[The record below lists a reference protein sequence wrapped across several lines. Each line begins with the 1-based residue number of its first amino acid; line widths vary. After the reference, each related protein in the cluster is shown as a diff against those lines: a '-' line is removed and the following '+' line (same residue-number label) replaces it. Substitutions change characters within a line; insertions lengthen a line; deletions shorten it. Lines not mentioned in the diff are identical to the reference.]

1 MTLVLVQKLNAR
13 NIELHHD
20 TRGETVGVL
29 IKNGEYRY
37 LPWLGFIERD
47 RALRVGK
54 PVKLRISRVGLECD
68 FSTTWTEIESDE
80 HVLGCRTEKGVY
92 AVMEQGIRVI

>member
-1 MTLVLVQKLNAR
+1 MTLVLVRTLNKR

-29 IKNGEYRY
+29 IKSGEYRY

-54 PVKLRISRVGLECD
+54 PVKLRISRVGLESD
-68 FSTTWTEIESDE
+68 FSTTWTDIDSDK

-92 AVMEQGIRVI
+92 AVVE

>member
-29 IKNGEYRY
+29 IKNGDYRY

-47 RALRVGK
+47 RALRVGR
-54 PVKLRISRVGLECD
+54 PVKLRISRVGLSSSWYRASVKE
-68 FSTTWTEIESDE
+68 FSIEN
-80 HVLGCRTEKGVY
+80 
-92 AVMEQGIRVI
+92 

>member
-1 MTLVLVQKLNAR
+1 MTLVPVQKLNAR

-29 IKNGEYRY
+29 IKGGEYRY

-47 RALRVGK
+47 RALRVGR
-54 PVKLRISRVGLECD
+54 PVKLRISRVGLESD
-68 FSTTWTEIESDE
+68 FSTTWTDIESDK
-80 HVLGCRTEKGVY
+80 HVLSCRTVKGIY
-92 AVMEQGIRVI
+92 AVKEQGVRVV

>member
-29 IKNGEYRY
+29 IKGGEYRY

-54 PVKLRISRVGLECD
+54 PVKLRISRVGLESD
-68 FSTTWTEIESDE
+68 FSTTWTDIESDK